1 MVKNMKNSVR
11 TIVMWLIIGVI
22 SIILLSAIIEN
33 AETKMTYDE
42 LVSAI
47 NNSKVEK
54 IELEADGNRAYVK
67 LKNDKVE
74 GIVEVDECFIKYS
87 KY

>member
-1 MVKNMKNSVR
+1 MKNSVR

-54 IELEADGNRAYVK
+54 IELEADGNRA
-67 LKNDKVE
+67 
-74 GIVEVDECFIKYS
+74 
-87 KY
+87 